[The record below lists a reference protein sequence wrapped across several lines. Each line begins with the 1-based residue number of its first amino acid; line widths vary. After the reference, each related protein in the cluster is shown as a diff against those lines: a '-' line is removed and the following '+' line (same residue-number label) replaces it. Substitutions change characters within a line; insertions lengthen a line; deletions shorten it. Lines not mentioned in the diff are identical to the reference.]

1 MENRYK
7 NRARAV
13 ELAIKFYGDNA
24 ANNPYTFQRTV
35 EQFYVYITTGRWD
48 R

>member
-7 NRARAV
+7 NRAKAI
-13 ELAIKFYGDNA
+13 ELAIKYYGDSA
-24 ANNPYTFQRTV
+24 ASNPLVFQEVV
-35 EQFYVYITTGRWD
+35 ERFYLYITTGRWN